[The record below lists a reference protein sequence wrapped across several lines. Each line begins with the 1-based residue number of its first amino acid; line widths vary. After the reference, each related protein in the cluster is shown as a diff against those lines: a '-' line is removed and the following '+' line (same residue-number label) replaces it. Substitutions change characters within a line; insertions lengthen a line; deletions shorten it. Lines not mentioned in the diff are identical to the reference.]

1 MDLVLDGADVGADGA
16 EEAQAVACGARIDLQ
31 QHPTHRAEFH
41 RPPPAALHR
50 RRAPDVSV
58 PRRIVGSFPFRRGG
72 DKNPGLLGL
81 ARVVW
86 NFGRISQAM
95 TSWAGEQHECQKD
108 GPWEDTI
115 NF

>member
-41 RPPPAALHR
+41 RPPPAALLR

-58 PRRIVGSFPFRRGG
+58 PPPNSRGFLSG
-72 DKNPGLLGL
+72 EAETKTLAYWAWPGL
-81 ARVVW
+81 
-86 NFGRISQAM
+86 FG
-95 TSWAGEQHECQKD
+95 TLD
-108 GPWEDTI
+108 GSLRR
-115 NF
+115 

>member
-41 RPPPAALHR
+41 RPPPAALLR

-58 PRRIVGSFPFRRGG
+58 PRRIVGIISFPERRRQKPWLIGLGPGCLELWTDLSG
-72 DKNPGLLGL
+72 DDIM
-81 ARVVW
+81 
-86 NFGRISQAM
+86 GR
-95 TSWAGEQHECQKD
+95 
-108 GPWEDTI
+108 
-115 NF
+115 